1 MTEDKELPSKN
12 QIQEEELDL
21 IARVKRIWVGRR
33 KIIKITLVFAF
44 IGVFIAVFSEKE
56 YTASTTIVPQ
66 VSSGK
71 NLLGNSRG
79 LAAIAGINLEGSSAN
94 DSGISPILY
103 PHIIN
108 SVSFQKELLATPL
121 TIKGYD
127 NPVTFQEYYSDIYRP
142 GLLSIIKK
150 YTIGL
155 PGVLF
160 GEKNEKSTKLSL
172 KTIDV
177 SKKILRVTAAEKT
190 IMKQLKKQIVLSI
203 NEKEGYVS
211 LYSTMPDALN
221 AAELTQNVQEL
232 LQQYIID
239 FKIKKSKD
247 QLKFIK
253 DRYHEKEAIYKE
265 TQTKLASFQD
275 RNQFMNSALAKNTQ
289 SRYQAEYDLAFG
301 VYSELAKQLET
312 QQIKV
317 KEETPVFT
325 ILERVSIPL
334 DHSKPKRA
342 WILFL
347 WTFLGFIIG
356 VAIVF
361 SENYIT
367 QFLSKMR
374 KD

>member
-1 MTEDKELPSKN
+1 MTEDKVLPSKN
-12 QIQEEELDL
+12 QIQEGELDL
-21 IARVKRIWVGRR
+21 IARVKRIWIGRR

-44 IGVFIAVFSEKE
+44 IGLFVAVFSEKE

-66 VSSGK
+66 ASSGK
-71 NLLGNSRG
+71 NLGANLGG
-79 LAAIAGINLEGSSAN
+79 LAAIAGINLGGSSAN

-127 NPVTFQEYYSDIYRP
+127 SPVTFQEYYSAIYRP

-160 GEKNEKSTKLSL
+160 GAKSEKSTKLSL
-172 KTIDV
+172 KTIDAPNQ
-177 SKKILRVTAAEKT
+177 ILRVTATEKK
-190 IMKQLKKQIVLSI
+190 IMKQLENQIVLSI

-211 LYSTMPDALN
+211 LSSTMPDALN

-232 LQQYIID
+232 LQRYIID

-247 QLKFIK
+247 QLKFIE
-253 DRYHEKEAIYKE
+253 DRYYEKEEIYKE

-342 WILFL
+342 GILFL

-367 QFLSKMR
+367 QFMSKMR